1 VLAEARRH
9 VDAVAMC
16 LVVIM
21 GSIGIILN
29 YELSGIN
36 GEIRGLRSEFVYKK
50 LYEQI
55 QKDLEQQRACYL
67 KMKNA
72 WMEQREETGKLK
84 AQLATAKKGRR

>member
-1 VLAEARRH
+1 
-9 VDAVAMC
+9 
-16 LVVIM
+16 M

-36 GEIRGLRSEFVYKK
+36 DSLRNMRDSQVCLNGEIRGLRSEFVYKK
-50 LYEQI
+50 PYEQI
-55 QKDLEQQRACYL
+55 QKDQEQQRACYL